1 MHVKV
6 MVVAGNQM
14 IAFSK
19 IRNFINPTVCPHRC
33 IEETNKQTKN
43 LVFHLHS
50 RLNCLGPNLKNK
62 LSFGSFGGPFQTLN
76 LSVNH
81 LRLKP

>member
-1 MHVKV
+1 MHAKV
-6 MVVAGNQM
+6 MVLAGNQM

-43 LVFHLHS
+43 LVFRLHS
-50 RLNCLGPNLKNK
+50 RLTCVGPNWKNK
-62 LSFGSFGGPFQTLN
+62 LSFGRVFFGGGAFY
-76 LSVNH
+76 H
-81 LRLKP
+81 